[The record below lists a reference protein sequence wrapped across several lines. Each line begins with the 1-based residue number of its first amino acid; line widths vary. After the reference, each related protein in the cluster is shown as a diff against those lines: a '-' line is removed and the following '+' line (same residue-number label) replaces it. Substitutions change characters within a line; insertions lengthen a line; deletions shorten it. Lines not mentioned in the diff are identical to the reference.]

1 MWHELRNSWAGLL
14 RGIIAHKRHIVVTHA
29 IYSGLGIIVLFPLV
43 GLIGRLLLGLS
54 GQSALVDQDIL
65 YFALTPVGA
74 TSGVLVAAL
83 FVFII
88 AFESASMMAIGVM
101 SQLGKSIS
109 VQSVFRYSLTK
120 APEIF
125 GFAVRLVCR
134 LLLLTLPFLLAAVA
148 IAYWLLT
155 EYDINFYLSNR
166 PPAFWSALFLIGADL
181 LIMLVIV
188 TRKLLDWSV
197 SLSLVLFAD
206 VPAAHSF
213 ERSTALTRNKQSH
226 LLLTLIIWTA
236 VPIVLSTVV
245 FGVLHLLGS
254 LLVPLVI
261 HSLQW
266 LVLVLGSLFASW
278 LLANLLLAGLSSS
291 IFAFVIIDFY
301 EKVRPETDAIV
312 APDDYGHRIPAVL
325 ERRNFTPGRLV
336 FLLILTIGIASAMGL
351 WLLDGIQANDSAI
364 VIAHRGASGR
374 APENTLLAIQLAV
387 DDGADWVEID
397 VQETADGE
405 VIVYHDRDFMKLAGV
420 NLSVANSTL
429 DQVNEIDIGSWFN
442 SEFAAA
448 RAPTLAETLRTLK
461 GKSRV
466 IIELKYYG
474 HSVQLEQRVVD
485 IVEQADMA
493 DDVMI
498 MSLSLQGIQKIQ
510 ALRPNWTAGLLAA
523 QSAGNIAQLDVDFL
537 AVSSRITTSQLIR
550 RAGAAGKPVYVWT
563 VNDAIG
569 MSRMLSLGVDGIITD
584 EPALARQ
591 VLAGRSELNSVERLL
606 IHSAALMGQ
615 QLPSRVYRDDSP

>member
-14 RGIIAHKRHIVVTHA
+14 RGIIAHRRQIVVTHA

-43 GLIGRLLLGLS
+43 GLIGRFLLGFS
-54 GQSALVDQDIL
+54 GQTALVDQDIL

-74 TSGVLVAAL
+74 ASAVFIATL

-109 VQSVFRYSLTK
+109 VQFIFRYSLMK
-120 APEIF
+120 APGIF
-125 GFAVRLVCR
+125 EFAVRLVCR
-134 LLLLTLPFLLAAVA
+134 LILLTLPFLLTAVA

-155 EYDINFYLSNR
+155 EYDINFYLSSR
-166 PPAFWSALFLIGADL
+166 PPAFWSALFLIGTDL
-181 LIMLVIV
+181 IIMLVIV
-188 TRKLLDWSV
+188 ARKLLDWSV
-197 SLSLVLFAD
+197 SLALVLFAD
-206 VPAAHSF
+206 VPATHSF
-213 ERSTALTRNKQSH
+213 ARSTALTRNKQSQ
-226 LLLTLIIWTA
+226 LFLTLIIWTA
-236 VPIVLSTVV
+236 VSIVLSTVV

-254 LLVPLVI
+254 LLVPLVMQ
-261 HSLQW
+261 SFQW
-266 LVLVLGSLFASW
+266 LILLLGSLFASW
-278 LLANLLLAGLSSS
+278 LLANLVLAGLSSS
-291 IFAFVIIDFY
+291 IFAFVISDFY
-301 EKVRPETDAIV
+301 ARVRPETDAIV
-312 APDDYGHRIPAVL
+312 APDNYRYRLPTVL
-325 ERRNFTPGRLV
+325 ERRNFTAGRLAV
-336 FLLILTIGIASAMGL
+336 LLIVAIGIASALGH
-351 WLLDGIQANDSAI
+351 WLLNGIQANDSAI

-374 APENTLLAIQLAV
+374 APENTLQAIQLAV
-387 DDGADWVEID
+387 DDGADWIEID

-405 VIVYHDRDFMKLAGV
+405 VIVYHDSDFMKLAGV

-429 DQVNEIDIGSWFN
+429 DQVNEIDIGSWFDA
-442 SEFAAA
+442 EFAAA
-448 RAPTLAETLRTLK
+448 RAPTLAATLRAVK
-461 GKSRV
+461 GKSRL

-493 DDVMI
+493 DDIMI
-498 MSLSLQGIQKIQ
+498 MSLSLPGIQKLQ
-510 ALRPNWTAGLLAA
+510 ALRPNWTVGILAA

-537 AVSSRITTSQLIR
+537 AVSSRIATSQLVR

-563 VNDAIG
+563 VNDAIS

-591 VLAGRSELNSVERLL
+591 VLASRSELNSVERLL

-615 QLPSRVYRDDSP
+615 RLPSRVYRDDSP

>member
-14 RGIIAHKRHIVVTHA
+14 RGIVANMRQIVVTHA

-43 GLIGRLLLGLS
+43 GLIGRILLGFS
-54 GQSALVDQDIL
+54 GQTALVDQDIL

-74 TSGVLVAAL
+74 ASAVFIAAL
-83 FVFII
+83 FVFVI
-88 AFESASMMAIGVM
+88 AFELASMMAIGVM
-101 SQLGKSIS
+101 SQLGKPTSAR
-109 VQSVFRYSLTK
+109 SVFRYSLMK
-120 APEIF
+120 APGIF

-134 LLLLTLPFLLAAVA
+134 LLLLTFPFLLTAVA
-148 IAYWLLT
+148 ITYWLLT
-155 EYDINFYLSNR
+155 EYDINFYLSSR

-181 LIMLVIV
+181 LIMLLIV

-213 ERSTALTRNKQSH
+213 KRSTALTRGKQSH
-226 LLLTLIIWTA
+226 LFLTLITWTA
-236 VPIVLSTVV
+236 VSIVLSAVV
-245 FGVLHLLGS
+245 LWILHLIGS
-254 LLVPLVI
+254 LLVPLAI
-261 HSLQW
+261 QSLQW
-266 LVLVLGSLFASW
+266 LVLLIGSLFASW

-312 APDDYGHRIPAVL
+312 APDSSRIPAVL
-325 ERRNFTPGRLV
+325 ERRNFTAGRLAV
-336 FLLILTIGIASAMGL
+336 SLILAISIAGAMGI
-351 WLLDGIQANDSAI
+351 WLLDGIQADDSAV

-374 APENTLLAIQLAV
+374 APENTLQAIQWAV

-397 VQETADGE
+397 VQETADGK
-405 VIVYHDRDFMKLAGV
+405 VIVFHDSDFMKLAGI

-429 DQVNEIDIGSWFN
+429 DQVNEIDIGSWFD

-448 RAPTLAETLRTLK
+448 RAPTLAETLRTVK

-498 MSLSLQGIQKIQ
+498 MSLSLQGIQKLQ

-537 AVSSRITTSQLIR
+537 AVSFRIATSQLIR

-563 VNDAIG
+563 ANDAIS